1 MSSEYDVERLLRWR
15 SARAEDDAPPAPSA
29 RLLIALARP
38 WWERVPD
45 RFAAYVHRLQG
56 LQLVY
61 AHAATSPA
69 QGQGPYPVPALL
81 VRVAQ
86 EVESSARVL
95 YLSVRDGR
103 LRMRFR
109 LDADS
114 ALAEPSLD
122 VTFVSDDQL
131 RPLLA
136 AVASQSTGHEYH
148 LEVELPE
155 SLESSWSELRVSDR
169 MPFRFIMHAA
179 SAAG

>member
-15 SARAEDDAPPAPSA
+15 SARAEADAPPAPSA
-29 RLLIALARP
+29 RQLIALARP
-38 WWERVPD
+38 WWERLPEQ
-45 RFAAYVHRLQG
+45 FAAYVERLRGQ
-56 LQLVY
+56 QLVY
-61 AHAATSPA
+61 AHAATTPT

-114 ALAEPSLD
+114 AVAEPRLE
-122 VTFVSDDQL
+122 VTFVSDDQS
-131 RPLLA
+131 RPLLE

-155 SLESSWSELRVSDR
+155 WLESIWSELRVSDR
-169 MPFRFIMHAA
+169 MPFRFIMHAP
-179 SAAG
+179 STAG

>member
-15 SARAEDDAPPAPSA
+15 SARAEADAPSAPSA
-29 RLLIALARP
+29 RQLIEMARP
-38 WWERVPD
+38 WWERLPD
-45 RFAAYVHRLQG
+45 RFAAYVERLNG

-61 AHAATSPA
+61 AHAATTPA
-69 QGQGPYPVPALL
+69 QRQGPYPVPALL

-109 LDADS
+109 LDADT

-122 VTFVSDDQL
+122 VTFVSDDQS
-131 RPLLA
+131 RPLLS
-136 AVASQSTGHEYH
+136 AVATQSVGHEYH

-155 SLESSWSELRVSDR
+155 PLEARWSELRVSDR
-169 MPFRFIMHAA
+169 MPFRFIMHAG